1 MTLEI
6 VASTV
11 RSCVAAERGGASRI
25 ELCAALGTA
34 GVTPSSGMIRAV
46 KEAVSIPV
54 FVMIRPREG
63 DFIYSEE
70 EIRTMELEI
79 DEAKTA
85 GADGIVFGC
94 LTADGRVDKETT
106 KRLVAHSAPWP
117 VVFHR
122 AFDVCA
128 DLAQALEDIIEC
140 GCIRILT
147 SGGQPKIN
155 DAGIKMIHRLAD
167 QAQGRITIMPGGGVT
182 TDVVTLFDKSKIT
195 EVHTSARVNIESPA
209 ANWPSGKVFETNWAE
224 TDESIV
230 EQFVHLIK

>member
-1 MTLEI
+1 MILEI

-11 RSCVAAERGGASRI
+11 RSCVAAERGGAGRI
-25 ELCAALGTA
+25 ELCSALGTA

-46 KEAVSIPV
+46 KEAVNIPV

-63 DFIYSEE
+63 DFIYTEE

-94 LTADGRVDKETT
+94 LTADGRIDKATT
-106 KRLVAHSAPWP
+106 KRLVAHAAPWP

-122 AFDVCA
+122 AFDVSN
-128 DLAQALEDIIEC
+128 DLSQALEDIIEC

-155 DAGIKMIHRLAD
+155 DAGIQMIHALAD
-167 QAQGRITIMPGGGVT
+167 QAKGRISIMPGGGVT
-182 TDVVTLFDKSKIT
+182 TDVVTSFDKTKIT
-195 EVHTSARVNIESPA
+195 EVHTSARLSITSPA
-209 ANWPSGKVFETNWAE
+209 SQWPSGHVFETDWAE
-224 TDESIV
+224 TDETLV
-230 EQFVHLIK
+230 TQFVHLL

>member
-46 KEAVSIPV
+46 KEAVTIPV
-54 FVMIRPREG
+54 FVIIRPREG

-70 EIRTMELEI
+70 EIQTMELEI

-94 LTADGRVDKETT
+94 LTTDGLIDKETT
-106 KRLVAHSAPWP
+106 KRLVAHAAPWP

-128 DLAQALEDIIEC
+128 DLSRALEDIIEC

-155 DAGIKMIHRLAD
+155 AAGIEMIHQLAD
-167 QAQGRITIMPGGGVT
+167 QANGRIAIMPGGGVT
-182 TDVVTLFDKSKIT
+182 TEVVPLFDKSKIT
-195 EVHTSARVNIESPA
+195 NVHTSARVNIDSPA
-209 ANWPSGKVFETNWAE
+209 ANWPSGNIFETNWAE

-230 EQFVHLIK
+230 REFCALWK